1 MNKAEKF
8 LGKSLIIIFIPF
20 LILVFIYSFSFVSET
35 FFISVITGGVL
46 STFNFLLGIL
56 AIKIGLKPSG
66 DLFFKAVI
74 GGMILR
80 LFLVLVLV
88 FISLKFLNINEN
100 SFIFSIL
107 FFYILY
113 LIIEIIYLYN
123 MKKI

>member
-8 LGKSLIIIFIPF
+8 LGKSILVPFVLF
-20 LILVFIYSFSFVSET
+20 LILTVVYLCSVVSEA
-35 FFISVITGGVL
+35 FFKSVIIGGAI
-46 STFNFLLGIL
+46 SSFNFILGL
-56 AIKIGLKPSG
+56 FAVKIGLKSNQ
-66 DLFFKAVI
+66 DIFLKAVL
-74 GGMILR
+74 GGMMIR

-107 FFYILY
+107 FFYILF
-113 LIIEIIYLYN
+113 LIIEIIYLY

>member
-113 LIIEIIYLYN
+113 LIIEIIYLY

>member
-1 MNKAEKF
+1 MNKADKF
-8 LGKSLIIIFIPF
+8 LGKSLVIILVLF
-20 LILVFIYSFSFVSET
+20 LILIVAYSFSFVSGA
-35 FFISVITGGVL
+35 FFKSVVIGGAI
-46 STFNFLLGIL
+46 STFNFLLGFF
-56 AIKIGLKPSG
+56 AIKIGLKSSR
-66 DLFFKAVI
+66 DFFFRAI
-74 GGMILR
+74 LGGIVLR

-113 LIIEIIYLYN
+113 LSIEIIYLN

>member
-113 LIIEIIYLYN
+113 LIFEIIYLN
-123 MKKI
+123 MKKT